1 MEVAGVV
8 EVMRNMAT
16 MVEAMTTI
24 ANPDHQRIDWNGN
37 GSRGGS
43 VLELA
48 IFQM

>member
-1 MEVAGVV
+1 VA

-16 MVEAMTTI
+16 TVEAMTTI

-37 GSRGGS
+37 GSPGGS